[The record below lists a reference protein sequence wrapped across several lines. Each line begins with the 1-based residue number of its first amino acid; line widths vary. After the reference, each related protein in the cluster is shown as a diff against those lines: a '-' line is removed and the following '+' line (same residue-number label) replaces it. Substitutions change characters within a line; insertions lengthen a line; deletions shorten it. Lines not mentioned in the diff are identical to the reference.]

1 MRAGVSRRAALAGLL
16 LAALAIV
23 AGCQRDTRP
32 TTLQGL
38 VVSVQ
43 AASFVQIGT
52 FTLRTNDGEL
62 VEMTAEGD
70 VGITAGHLR
79 EHMTLTDPVI
89 VTVRYDG
96 DRVVATRIE
105 DANPPTPTPASVQP
119 DTPAKP

>member
-1 MRAGVSRRAALAGLL
+1 MRVSVTRCAALAGLL
-16 LAALAIV
+16 LAATIIV

-38 VVSVQ
+38 VVNVQ

-52 FTLRTNDGEL
+52 FTLRTNDGQFVEL
-62 VEMTAEGD
+62 AVEGD

-79 EHMTLTDPVI
+79 EHMTLADPVI

-96 DRVVATRIE
+96 DRAIATRI
-105 DANPPTPTPASVQP
+105 DDTNSPTPTA
-119 DTPAKP
+119 TPA